1 MKDKVVLVTGA
12 ASGIGM
18 ACAQRFAEQGATL
31 VLADRQDSSELAQ
44 ALDAMAVEVDVS
56 DETSVERLYSL
67 IADHYGRLDVLAH
80 LAGVVQR
87 GLVTEISSDD
97 WDTVVD
103 INLKGTFLCCRG
115 AIPLMRDSGGGAI
128 VTTGSELAYVAAENI
143 SVYSATKAAVVHLTR
158 CLANDHGVDRIR
170 VNCVCPGPIK
180 TPMLERGIEETLD
193 PALTRRRTEA
203 TTILGR
209 LGQPHEIAN
218 VICFLASDDASFMT
232 GSVVLAD
239 GGVTSKAT

>member
-1 MKDKVVLVTGA
+1 MKNKVVLVTGA

-44 ALDAMAVEVDVS
+44 ALDAIAVEVDVS

-103 INLKGTFLCCRG
+103 INLKGMFLCCRG
-115 AIPLMRDSGGGAI
+115 AIPLMRDSVGGAI

-239 GGVTSKAT
+239 GGVTSKAP

>member
-1 MKDKVVLVTGA
+1 VKDKVVLVTGA

>member
-18 ACAQRFAEQGATL
+18 ACAQRFAKQGATL

-44 ALDAMAVEVDVS
+44 ELDAMAVEVDVS

-158 CLANDHGVDRIR
+158 CLANDHGADRIR

-239 GGVTSKAT
+239 GGVTSKAP

>member
-239 GGVTSKAT
+239 GGVTSKAP

>member
-44 ALDAMAVEVDVS
+44 ALDAIAVEVDVS

-103 INLKGTFLCCRG
+103 INLKGMFLCCRG
-115 AIPLMRDSGGGAI
+115 AIPLMRDSVGGAI

-239 GGVTSKAT
+239 GGVTSKAP

>member
-1 MKDKVVLVTGA
+1 M
-12 ASGIGM
+12 
-18 ACAQRFAEQGATL
+18 
-31 VLADRQDSSELAQ
+31 
-44 ALDAMAVEVDVS
+44 
-56 DETSVERLYSL
+56 
-67 IADHYGRLDVLAH
+67 
-80 LAGVVQR
+80 
-87 GLVTEISSDD
+87 
-97 WDTVVD
+97 
-103 INLKGTFLCCRG
+103 
-115 AIPLMRDSGGGAI
+115 
-128 VTTGSELAYVAAENI
+128 
-143 SVYSATKAAVVHLTR
+143 VHLTR